1 LFAFFLQKNAE
12 AYFVTLHEIQE
23 KIAPV
28 VNLRDIQVIRMD
40 SRDMKEEKL
49 SDVMVKHENQHE
61 SRWGDKVD
69 QQDEKKKVET
79 IKSDTA
85 MECN

>member
-1 LFAFFLQKNAE
+1 LCFFSSQINAE
-12 AYFVTLHEIQE
+12 TYYVTLREIQE

-28 VNLRDIQVIRMD
+28 VSPGDIQVIQMD
-40 SRDMKEEKL
+40 SRDMKEE
-49 SDVMVKHENQHE
+49 VIVKHENQHE
-61 SRWGDKVD
+61 SRWGGKVD

-79 IKSDTA
+79 IKSETA

>member
-1 LFAFFLQKNAE
+1 MNAE
-12 AYFVTLHEIQE
+12 TYFVTLREIQE

-28 VNLRDIQVIRMD
+28 VNPGDIQVIQMD
-40 SRDMKEEKL
+40 SRDMKEET

-69 QQDEKKKVET
+69 HQDEKKKVET
-79 IKSDTA
+79 IKSETA